1 MRTINVWLCGYAMI
15 EAAQFLRTVVI
26 IMIWMRARDPSH
38 TQLKLELFYGL
49 WVFIVEA
56 GWLIYGN
63 TFVYSDTIKECDYEN
78 EKYDVQTERVTCLV
92 IIIYG
97 YLLLA
102 GIVFLILFYV
112 SAYFGYKAYVKGD
125 LAQVAAQ
132 ENASETTNGLTR

>member
-1 MRTINVWLCGYAMI
+1 M
-15 EAAQFLRTVVI
+15 
-26 IMIWMRARDPSH
+26 
-38 TQLKLELFYGL
+38 
-49 WVFIVEA
+49 
-56 GWLIYGN
+56 
-63 TFVYSDTIKECDYEN
+63 
-78 EKYDVQTERVTCLV
+78 QTERVTCLV

-132 ENASETTNGLTR
+132 ENASETTGGLTR